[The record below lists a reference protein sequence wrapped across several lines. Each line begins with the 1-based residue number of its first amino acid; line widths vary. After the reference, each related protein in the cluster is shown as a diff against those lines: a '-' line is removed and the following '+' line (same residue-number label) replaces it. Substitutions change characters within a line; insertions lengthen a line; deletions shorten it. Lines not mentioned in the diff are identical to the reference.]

1 MEAGSASYCVLP
13 APLLRYGAQR
23 GTRHNVKN
31 NRTEDQPDGAKQP
44 GESMVNRTVG
54 QIIELIR
61 TQDLRPGDP
70 LPAENALANRVGVS
84 RIVVREANRSLSA
97 LGIVEIAVGR
107 APRVSVPDEHV
118 VGMLLEH
125 VVHTRHVTIQQV
137 LDVRRSLEVRAA
149 ALAALRRSD
158 QEAEKLMQHAAAMR
172 AAYDDLEVMREHDV
186 AIHAIVADAAHNP
199 LLTIMIKAFAPLL
212 REMWPVGWKSRAE
225 EGERDSMLRCHEAIA
240 ETIFKQD
247 VAGARHAMS
256 AHFDD
261 TMRVLMNAGV
271 T

>member
-1 MEAGSASYCVLP
+1 MKQQGSSGIESSGEPSAKG
-13 APLLRYGAQR
+13 AP
-23 GTRHNVKN
+23 
-31 NRTEDQPDGAKQP
+31 D
-44 GESMVNRTVG
+44 SMVDRTVG
-54 QIIELIR
+54 SIIELIR
-61 TQDLRPGDP
+61 GGDLRPGDP
-70 LPAENALANRVGVS
+70 LPAENNLAGRLGVS

-97 LGIVEIAVGR
+97 LGILEIANGR
-107 APRVSVPDEHV
+107 APRVSVPDETV

-149 ALAALRRSD
+149 ALAALRRTD
-158 QEAEKLMQHAAAMR
+158 DEARRLRDHAAGMR
-172 AAYDDLEVMREHDV
+172 AGHDDLAVMREHDV
-186 AIHAIVADAAHNP
+186 AIHAIIAEASQNP

-225 EGERDSMLRCHEAIA
+225 EGERDSMLRHHEALA
-240 ETIFKQD
+240 ETITQQD
-247 VAGARHAMS
+247 VGAARHAMS

-261 TMRVLMNAGV
+261 TMRVLMQAGI

>member
-1 MEAGSASYCVLP
+1 MKHQSPGDGETAAQ
-13 APLLRYGAQR
+13 AP
-23 GTRHNVKN
+23 VKV
-31 NRTEDQPDGAKQP
+31 A
-44 GESMVNRTVG
+44 GESMVGRTVAAIME
-54 QIIELIR
+54 IIR
-61 TQDLRPGDP
+61 SGDLRPGDT
-70 LPAENALANRVGVS
+70 LPAENNLAVRVGVS
-84 RIVVREANRSLSA
+84 RIVVREANRSLAA
-97 LGIVEIAVGR
+97 LGIVEIANGR
-107 APRVSVPDEHV
+107 APRVSVPDENV

-137 LDVRRSLEVRAA
+137 LDVRRAMEVRAA
-149 ALAALRRSD
+149 ALAALRRTD
-158 QEAEKLMQHAAAMR
+158 EEARLLIEHAAAMR
-172 AAYDDLEVMREHDV
+172 AGYDDLNVMREHDV
-186 AIHAIVADAAHNP
+186 AIHGIVAEAAQNP

-240 ETIFKQD
+240 DAILKQD
-247 VAGARHAMS
+247 VAAARHAMS